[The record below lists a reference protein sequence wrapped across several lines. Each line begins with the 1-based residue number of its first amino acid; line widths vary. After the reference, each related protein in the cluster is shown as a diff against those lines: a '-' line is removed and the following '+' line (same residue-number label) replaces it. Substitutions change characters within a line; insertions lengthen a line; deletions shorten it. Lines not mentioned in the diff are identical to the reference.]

1 MPLPST
7 SRSRCASLLAL
18 AGALLGCTGEHK
30 EPPAGVLS
38 VSIEQTSAW
47 VENFNPLLPAGSS
60 RWPTR
65 NGVYE
70 PMMIFNGVTN
80 TDLLAEMNRVGVP
93 AVGLTGVDAG
103 MIKARKR
110 APMYMGEEDGR
121 PKLFDYGLVGDIEH
135 IDPKLLKHLL
145 EADYVSHQHDD
156 LGHSLPTQGDAWE
169 SVAHKLCGS

>member
-7 SRSRCASLLAL
+7 SRSRRASLLAL

-70 PMMIFNGVTN
+70 PMMIFNGVTARWVPWLALGASWSPGLQIVRL
-80 TDLLAEMNRVGVP
+80 DLRPGVTWSD
-93 AVGLTGVDAG
+93 G
-103 MIKARKR
+103 
-110 APMYMGEEDGR
+110 AP
-121 PKLFDYGLVGDIEH
+121 F
-135 IDPKLLKHLL
+135 
-145 EADYVSHQHDD
+145 
-156 LGHSLPTQGDAWE
+156 T
-169 SVAHKLCGS
+169 